1 MPGSVNLPWHDI
13 DGIPAGI
20 DPNQTVLVMCAAGQ
34 RAGTAAS
41 LLQHHGA
48 ADVIHVFGGGVPKW
62 LTMEASPVESAEPQA
77 PSSIDS
83 GEPQAPA
90 LA

>member
-1 MPGSVNLPWHDI
+1 MPWHDI

-20 DPNQTVLVMCAAGQ
+20 DRAGTVLVICASGQ

-41 LLQHHGA
+41 LLQRSGA
-48 ADVIHVFGGGVPKW
+48 ADVLHVVGGGVPRW
-62 LTMEASPVESAEPQA
+62 GALGGSLTSPKR
-77 PSSIDS
+77 
-83 GEPQAPA
+83 PQAPA